1 MPTHP
6 SRIEFPGANGQMLSA
21 RIDRGAAPPK
31 AWALFAHCFTCSKDT
46 LASKRVAERL
56 AEQGFGVMRF
66 DFTGLGHSGGDF
78 ANTNFSTN
86 VQDLI
91 AAGNWLRETYG
102 SVDLL
107 LGHSLGGSASVVA
120 ARQIDGVKAV
130 ATIGAPADA
139 DSVISNFEANL
150 DEIET
155 RGEADVL
162 LAGRQFTIK
171 KQFIDDVR
179 GASVRNAAAALRLPL
194 LILHSPVDQTV
205 GIENATG
212 LFMAAKHPKSFT
224 SLDTAD
230 HLLTRR
236 DDAEYA
242 ADIIAAWASHH
253 IPKSEAVA
261 KTLTGQ
267 EDVVVEETRNGRYE
281 NAITIGAQHYIA
293 DEPAGVGGGGQG
305 PDPYQW
311 VTVGLGACTSMTLR
325 MYAERKKWPL
335 ESVKVTLRHE
345 KDYAEDCEECE
356 EGRKVDIFHREIEIN
371 GDLDAGQRAR
381 LLEIAD
387 KCPVHRTLHEPV
399 LVRTRVV

>member
-179 GASVRNAAAALRLPL
+179 GASVRDAAAALRLPL

-212 LFMAAKHPKSFT
+212 LFMAAKHPKSFS

-236 DDAEYA
+236 EDAEYA

>member
-179 GASVRNAAAALRLPL
+179 GASVRDAAAALRLPL

-236 DDAEYA
+236 EDAEYA

-281 NAITIGAQHYIA
+281 NTITIGAQHYIA

>member
-107 LGHSLGGSASVVA
+107 LGHSLGGAASVVA

-179 GASVRNAAAALRLPL
+179 GASVRDAAAALRLPL

-236 DDAEYA
+236 EDAEYA